1 MDNHIINETPKQLD
15 FTQIQDPRPVPLI
28 VAEKWGFPLQYHIV
42 DNICYFSIIDWIA
55 GVGTSDNVNASK
67 MWVYMQQN
75 QTSISTRTLSY
86 KGKDGK
92 NYQRDYANDISLYD
106 IAQNMRATKDRP
118 ALKAIQ
124 DYLSQAGSLLDQWR
138 REPEKMLSAAMSRM
152 QFDIDRHEKAGLGDR
167 AEIVHLKA
175 ELEAKQVVKQL
186 NDMVSQIIE
195 KPDYVKIHNTK
206 HLALFGATAAQI
218 RAILNTK
225 DIHKALP
232 TLQLN
237 TLIFAERQI
246 IEVLRLQGGKI
257 DNQRALDSIMLAV
270 KPLGAYLSGLCDSL
284 GIDRITGKSLLAS
297 GN

>member
-1 MDNHIINETPKQLD
+1 MNSTLNDAPKQLD
-15 FTQIQDPRPVPLI
+15 FTSIQDPRPVPLI
-28 VAEKWGFPLQYHIV
+28 VSEKWDFPLQYHII
-42 DNICYFSIIDWIA
+42 DSICYFSVIDWIA
-55 GVGTSDNVNASK
+55 GIGTSDNVGASK
-67 MWVYMQQN
+67 IWTYMQQN
-75 QTSISTRTLSY
+75 QTAISTRSLPY
-86 KGKDGK
+86 KAKDGK
-92 NYQRDYANDISLYD
+92 TYQRDFASDTSLYD

-152 QFDIDRHEKAGLGDR
+152 QADIDRHEKAGLGDR
-167 AEIVHLKA
+167 VEIVHLRA
-175 ELEAKQVVKQL
+175 EFEAKQLVKQL
-186 NDMVSQIIE
+186 NGLVAQVVDN
-195 KPDYVKIHNTK
+195 PDYAKIHNTK

-218 RAILNTK
+218 RLILNSK

-257 DNQRALDSIMLAV
+257 DNQRALNSIILAV
-270 KPLGAYLSGLCDSL
+270 KPLGIYLQGLCDSL
-284 GIDRITGKSLLAS
+284 GIDVITGKPAFSS
-297 GN
+297 KN